1 MNIII
6 KHFSM
11 KNQYQSVIT
20 GVYRTYFPSLSI
32 TREEFEILKR
42 KPNLSLGDKRRII
55 FGTLELGWESEYPP
69 FTLKEVESLV
79 ENFGPKIKLAGK
91 IVIKASIYNSTLQ
104 CYLTPA
110 SLVSEPFIY
119 YPPFYYIVADLDVE
133 TWTYKVQDVLK
144 GKPGVRRE
152 IMKRICPNNKNLMD
166 YVDKKELEIE
176 INKRLIDKLT
186 NANPGY
192 SRIPGYL
199 TTNRS
204 NG

>member
-1 MNIII
+1 
-6 KHFSM
+6 M
-11 KNQYQSVIT
+11 KNQYQSEIT
-20 GVYRTYFPSLSI
+20 GDYKTYSPSSSI

-42 KPNLSLGDKRRII
+42 KPNLSLEDKKKII
-55 FGTLELGWESEYPP
+55 FGILDLGWESEYPP
-69 FTLKEVESLV
+69 FTLKEIEFLV
-79 ENFGPKIKLAGK
+79 ENFGPKIKLAKK
-91 IVIKASIYNSTLQ
+91 IVIKASTYNRTLQ

-119 YPPFYYIVADLDVE
+119 YPPFYYLVADLDVE

-144 GKPGVRRE
+144 GKPGAKRE

-166 YVDKKELEIE
+166 YVDKKELELE
-176 INKRLIDKLT
+176 INEKLIDRLI
-186 NANPGY
+186 NGNPGY

-199 TTNRS
+199 TANRN